1 MECFRSILLDPEG
14 QARFESLNVC
24 LETHTA
30 PDGTEFWSG
39 YFEPPT
45 VSGVISG
52 GGIPLG
58 AGRRARP
65 GRRGRVRGGRRAP
78 CRARADPVR
87 RSAALTL
94 AGRHERASTPMERV
108 LARLL

>member
-14 QARFESLNVC
+14 QARFESLDVC
-24 LETHTA
+24 LETRTA

-52 GGIPLG
+52 GVFRLVLDDG
-58 AGRRARP
+58 RARTSRSSTWRP
-65 GRRGRVRGGRRAP
+65 SRPMP
-78 CRARADPVR
+78 CAC
-87 RSAALTL
+87 
-94 AGRHERASTPMERV
+94 
-108 LARLL
+108 